1 MSSQFKQFINQTMN
15 PPISFKLVDNLSTGG
30 YKYELKVGE
39 GCSGNTVTGS
49 YIDTLRWD
57 DNKTKLQ
64 TAFKS
69 EGVDGSFS
77 YDDDKKKSTVNI
89 NFSMGSD
96 NFTSLMNLAECSTSQ
111 KEGMSGD
118 CAVFGFTQKYSYTY
132 NSSKETAM
140 IKAKGKADD
149 SGGYG
154 EASMSFNSSSFG
166 NMKMQYKEKWNS
178 AGSLTYVAFKDNGSS
193 TWQTMSGTAPG
204 SDDAYAES
212 DYDAQGYNVSVKVGS
227 DNFTSSGS
235 YHITLEDPSSKPEAI
250 VGYGEI
256 RGSETFWDYWGADNS
271 STHYLYGADNNSQIS
286 GVTITITPK

>member
-1 MSSQFKQFINQTMN
+1 MYNALVAMEEDFGGEEGESNSMSAQFKQYIGQTMT
-15 PPISFKLVDNLSTGG
+15 PPISYKLVDNLSTGG

-39 GCSGNTVTGS
+39 GCSGNRVTGS

-77 YDDDKKKSTVNI
+77 YDDAKKKSTVNI

-118 CAVFGFTQKYSYTY
+118 CAVFGFTQKYSYTH

-140 IKAKGKADD
+140 IKAKGK
-149 SGGYG
+149 
-154 EASMSFNSSSFG
+154 
-166 NMKMQYKEKWNS
+166 
-178 AGSLTYVAFKDNGSS
+178 LTIQVVIYAF
-193 TWQTMSGTAPG
+193 
-204 SDDAYAES
+204 
-212 DYDAQGYNVSVKVGS
+212 
-227 DNFTSSGS
+227 
-235 YHITLEDPSSKPEAI
+235 
-250 VGYGEI
+250 
-256 RGSETFWDYWGADNS
+256 
-271 STHYLYGADNNSQIS
+271 
-286 GVTITITPK
+286 